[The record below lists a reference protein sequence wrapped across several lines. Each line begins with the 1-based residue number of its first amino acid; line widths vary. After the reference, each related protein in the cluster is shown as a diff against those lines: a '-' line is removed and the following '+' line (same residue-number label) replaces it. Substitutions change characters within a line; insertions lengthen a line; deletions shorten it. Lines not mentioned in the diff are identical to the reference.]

1 MLVVGDYIRKRS
13 FNTFGTE
20 TDSKPVIKISSLST
34 LLGSKGGFSRW
45 IINGVY
51 HMLPSDF
58 IIISE
63 DEAIRIMGIWENSA
77 EISPVANDTLNT
89 KCIREDNG
97 KPKVTYH
104 GKAGWRKPLFNF
116 RMKNPHGGFQAY
128 KCPECG
134 KIHIGK
140 TMEIPGGVKHI
151 SQTLLEFTN
160 DQLMESGSTPPIKA
174 VITRDNRPDLGEGY
188 GIDAVEG
195 ISKILRNEIASNFII
210 SEETLKKSGWVEWKN
225 PYTNKN
231 TWATHR
237 IVHGVFGTFPSYL
250 FEYDLETN
258 TFRYNGGEFS
268 TIIKNGFKGSIIDL
282 NIIVK
287 LLS

>member
-34 LLGSKGGFSRW
+34 ILGSKGGFSRW
-45 IINGVY
+45 LINGVY
-51 HMLPSDF
+51 QMLPSDF

-63 DEAIRIMGIWENSA
+63 DEAIRIMGIWEDSA
-77 EISPVANDTLNT
+77 EISPVANVTLNT

-116 RMKNPHGGFQAY
+116 RMKNPNGGFQAY

-140 TMEIPGGVKHI
+140 TMEIPGEVKHI

-160 DQLMESGSTPPIKA
+160 DQLMDSVGDYMKWQK
-174 VITRDNRPDLGEGY
+174 EG
-188 GIDAVEG
+188 
-195 ISKILRNEIASNFII
+195 NEKGYPW
-210 SEETLKKSGWVEWKN
+210 E
-225 PYTNKN
+225 
-231 TWATHR
+231 R
-237 IVHGVFGTFPSYL
+237 
-250 FEYDLETN
+250 
-258 TFRYNGGEFS
+258 
-268 TIIKNGFKGSIIDL
+268 FKGATCILYENYIKPLESEGFSAWLASYNLICRELARRQFIQSINKI
-282 NIIVK
+282 
-287 LLS
+287 